1 MSDSADK
8 AQQCRGAVDLTR
20 ASCIWIGI
28 EHLAIDVAVG
38 AVQSHRH
45 SRQVF
50 CGWLAAAEGL
60 RVAVNEQ
67 TSTGQS
73 GDLEPEW
80 HDADAGTTIGAGL
93 LSDLLR
99 QRRPVEEV
107 VVVLPPWDARFHPA
121 PPEAELQVLLEV
133 KVPSQ
138 VPLEVPLEVTL
149 DHAGGFVE
157 RIAMSAA
164 AARAVMSPPESI
176 GMTILSPTTPA
187 QSALGAGLQAFMETW
202 TDIEQSCWQDQ
213 GLQLAI
219 MQPAQWLSERAAPKR

>member
-1 MSDSADK
+1 M
-8 AQQCRGAVDLTR
+8 TR

-80 HDADAGTTIGAGL
+80 HDADAGTTIGVGL

-107 VVVLPPWDARFHPA
+107 VLVLPPWNAREHPA
-121 PPEAELQVLLEV
+121 PSEAALQV
-133 KVPSQ
+133 PS
-138 VPLEVPLEVTL
+138 EVPLEVTL
-149 DHAGGFVE
+149 DHARGFVE

-164 AARAVMSPPESI
+164 AAKAVMSPPESI

>member
-1 MSDSADK
+1 M
-8 AQQCRGAVDLTR
+8 TR

-38 AVQSHRH
+38 AVQSRRH

-50 CGWLAAAEGL
+50 CGRLAAAEGL

-80 HDADAGTTIGAGL
+80 HDADPGTIIGAGL

-99 QRRPVEEV
+99 QRSPVEEV
-107 VVVLPPWDARFHPA
+107 VLVLPPWDARHHPA
-121 PPEAELQVLLEV
+121 PLGTGGEV
-133 KVPSQ
+133 SLAVPS
-138 VPLEVPLEVTL
+138 LEVTL
-149 DHAGGFVE
+149 DHTRGFVE
-157 RIAMSAA
+157 SVVMCAA

-176 GMTILSPTTPA
+176 GMTILSPATSA
-187 QSALGAGLQAFMETW
+187 HSALGAGLQALTETW
-202 TDIEQSCWQDQ
+202 TYVEQSSWQDQ
-213 GLQLAI
+213 GLQLAL
-219 MQPAQWLSERAAPKR
+219 MQPAQWLSERASTKR

>member
-1 MSDSADK
+1 M
-8 AQQCRGAVDLTR
+8 TI

-67 TSTGQS
+67 TSIGQL

-107 VVVLPPWDARFHPA
+107 VLVLPPWNARQHPA
-121 PPEAELQVLLEV
+121 PSEAALQV
-133 KVPSQ
+133 PS
-138 VPLEVPLEVTL
+138 EVPLEVAL
-149 DHAGGFVE
+149 DHARGFVE

-164 AARAVMSPPESI
+164 AARAAMSPTESI

-202 TDIEQSCWQDQ
+202 THIEQSCWQDQ
-213 GLQLAI
+213 GLQLAL

>member
-1 MSDSADK
+1 M
-8 AQQCRGAVDLTR
+8 TR

-38 AVQSHRH
+38 AVQSRRH

-50 CGWLAAAEGL
+50 CGRLAAAEGL

-107 VVVLPPWDARFHPA
+107 VLVLPPWNARQHPA
-121 PPEAELQVLLEV
+121 PSEAALP
-133 KVPSQ
+133 VPS
-138 VPLEVPLEVTL
+138 EVPLEVAL
-149 DHAGGFVE
+149 DHARGFVE

-213 GLQLAI
+213 GLQLAL

>member
-1 MSDSADK
+1 M
-8 AQQCRGAVDLTR
+8 TI

-38 AVQSHRH
+38 AVRSHRH
-45 SRQVF
+45 TRQVF
-50 CGWLAAAEGL
+50 CGGLAAAEGL
-60 RVAVNEQ
+60 RAAVNEQ

-93 LSDLLR
+93 FSDLLR

-107 VVVLPPWDARFHPA
+107 VLMLPPWDARHHPA
-121 PPEAELQVLLEV
+121 SLEAGF
-133 KVPSQ
+133 Q

-149 DHAGGFVE
+149 DHARSFVE

-164 AARAVMSPPESI
+164 AARAVMSPSESI

-187 QSALGAGLQAFMETW
+187 LTALGAGLQALTETW
-202 TDIEQSCWQDQ
+202 ADVERSWWQERH
-213 GLQLAI
+213 LQLAL
-219 MQPAQWLSERAAPKR
+219 MQPAQWLSERAAPTR

>member
-1 MSDSADK
+1 MAI
-8 AQQCRGAVDLTR
+8 

-28 EHLAIDVAVG
+28 EHLAKDLAVG
-38 AVQSHRH
+38 AVSPHRR

-50 CGWLAAAEGL
+50 CGRLAAIEGL

-67 TSTGQS
+67 TFNGQS
-73 GDLEPEW
+73 GDLAPEW

-107 VVVLPPWDARFHPA
+107 VLMLPPWDARHHPT
-121 PPEAELQVLLEV
+121 PLEV
-133 KVPSQ
+133 GFQVPSE
-138 VPLEVPLEVTL
+138 VPSEVPLEVTL
-149 DHAGGFVE
+149 DHTRSFVE

-164 AARAVMSPPESI
+164 AARAVMSPSESI

-187 QSALGAGLQAFMETW
+187 LTALGAGLQALTETW
-202 TDIEQSCWQDQ
+202 ADVERSWWQERH
-213 GLQLAI
+213 LQLAL
-219 MQPAQWLSERAAPKR
+219 MQPAQWLSERAAPTR

>member
-1 MSDSADK
+1 M
-8 AQQCRGAVDLTR
+8 TI

-38 AVQSHRH
+38 AVRSHRH
-45 SRQVF
+45 TRQVF
-50 CGWLAAAEGL
+50 CGGLAAAEGL
-60 RVAVNEQ
+60 RAAVNEQ

-80 HDADAGTTIGAGL
+80 HDADPGTIIGAGL

-99 QRRPVEEV
+99 QRSPVEEV
-107 VVVLPPWDARFHPA
+107 VLVLPPWDARHHPA
-121 PPEAELQVLLEV
+121 STEAGC
-133 KVPSQ
+133 Q

-149 DHAGGFVE
+149 EVTLDHARGFVE
-157 RIAMSAA
+157 SIAMCAA
-164 AARAVMSPPESI
+164 AAKAVMSSPESI

-187 QSALGAGLQAFMETW
+187 LTALGAGLQALTEAW
-202 TDIEQSCWQDQ
+202 ADVERSWWQDRR
-213 GLQLAI
+213 LQLAL

>member
-1 MSDSADK
+1 LAI
-8 AQQCRGAVDLTR
+8 

-28 EHLAIDVAVG
+28 EHLAKDLAVG
-38 AVQSHRH
+38 AVSPHRR

-50 CGWLAAAEGL
+50 CGRLAAIEGL

-67 TSTGQS
+67 TFNGQS
-73 GDLEPEW
+73 GDLAPEW

-107 VVVLPPWDARFHPA
+107 VLMLPPWDARHHPT
-121 PPEAELQVLLEV
+121 PLEV
-133 KVPSQ
+133 GFQVPS
-138 VPLEVPLEVTL
+138 EVPLEVTL
-149 DHAGGFVE
+149 DHTRSFVE

-164 AARAVMSPPESI
+164 AARAVMSPSESI

-187 QSALGAGLQAFMETW
+187 LTALGAGLQALTETW
-202 TDIEQSCWQDQ
+202 ADVERSWWQERH
-213 GLQLAI
+213 LQLAL
-219 MQPAQWLSERAAPKR
+219 MQPAQWLSERAAPMR

>member
-1 MSDSADK
+1 VSDSADK

-38 AVQSHRH
+38 AVQSRRH

-50 CGWLAAAEGL
+50 CGRLAAAEGL

-93 LSDLLR
+93 FSDLLR

-107 VVVLPPWDARFHPA
+107 VLVLPPWNARQHPA
-121 PPEAELQVLLEV
+121 PSEAALQV
-133 KVPSQ
+133 PS
-138 VPLEVPLEVTL
+138 EVPLEVTL
-149 DHAGGFVE
+149 DHARGFVE

-213 GLQLAI
+213 GLQLAL

>member
-1 MSDSADK
+1 M
-8 AQQCRGAVDLTR
+8 TR

-38 AVQSHRH
+38 AVQSRRH

-50 CGWLAAAEGL
+50 CGRLAAAEGL

-73 GDLEPEW
+73 GDLTPEW

-107 VVVLPPWDARFHPA
+107 VLVLPPWNARQHPA
-121 PPEAELQVLLEV
+121 PSVAALQV
-133 KVPSQ
+133 PS
-138 VPLEVPLEVTL
+138 EVPLEVTL
-149 DHAGGFVE
+149 DHARCFVE

-176 GMTILSPTTPA
+176 GMTILSPTAPA
-187 QSALGAGLQAFMETW
+187 LTALGAGLQALTETW
-202 TDIEQSCWQDQ
+202 ADVERSWWQDRRM
-213 GLQLAI
+213 QLAL
-219 MQPAQWLSERAAPKR
+219 MHPAQWLSERAAPKR

>member
-8 AQQCRGAVDLTR
+8 ALQCRGAVDLTR

-38 AVQSHRH
+38 AVQSRRH

-50 CGWLAAAEGL
+50 CGRLAAAEGL

-93 LSDLLR
+93 FSDLLR

-107 VVVLPPWDARFHPA
+107 VLVLPPWNARQHPA
-121 PPEAELQVLLEV
+121 PSEAALQV
-133 KVPSQ
+133 PS
-138 VPLEVPLEVTL
+138 EVPLEVTL
-149 DHAGGFVE
+149 DHARGFVE

-187 QSALGAGLQAFMETW
+187 QNALGAGLQAFMETW

-213 GLQLAI
+213 GLQLAL